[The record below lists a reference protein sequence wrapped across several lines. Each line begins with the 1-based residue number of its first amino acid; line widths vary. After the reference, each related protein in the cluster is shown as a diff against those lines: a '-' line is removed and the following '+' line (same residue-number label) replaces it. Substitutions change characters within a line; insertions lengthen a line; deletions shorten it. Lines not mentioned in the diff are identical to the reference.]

1 MWFRE
6 SGPKAE
12 DRKMENG
19 KEGKFLSSSQELHYV
34 DEDETGDLF
43 HVKSVSGNV
52 STTFW
57 SEVGITVVKRSIHD

>member
-1 MWFRE
+1 
-6 SGPKAE
+6 
-12 DRKMENG
+12 MENG

-57 SEVGITVVKRSIHD
+57 SEVGITVVKR